1 MLFLS
6 QRVESL
12 ALPITIE
19 MTKKSRALQEA
30 GHDIISL
37 SLGEPDFDTPDFA
50 KAAGMDGIAQNFSH
64 YMPVPGYVDLR
75 QAVCEKFQRDNGLSY
90 HPDEIIVSTGAK
102 QSIANLMM
110 ALVNPGDE
118 VIIPA
123 PYWVSYAD
131 LAEFV
136 GGTVV
141 SPKAGIHQDFKL
153 TAAQLE
159 QSISPRTK
167 LLIFSSHNNPSGA
180 MYSRTELEALAEVL
194 RAHPHVWIISDEIYE
209 YIQYGVEHVSMAS
222 LSGMRERTATVN
234 GLSKGFAMTG
244 WRLGY
249 MGAPVELAKACE
261 KIQSQITSGAS
272 SIAQRAAIAALKSGP
287 ESVQYMVDAFTSR
300 RRLLADALRGAE
312 KLVVKAPEGAFYLF
326 VDASAYLSKAHPTA
340 LDLCMQLLDGGVA
353 AVPGEAF
360 GLDGY
365 IRFSYAASEEDLRR
379 AAERIVRTLNGLN
392 SAS

>member
-1 MLFLS
+1 MQTRLLQVCS
-6 QRVESL
+6 LQRG
-12 ALPITIE
+12 AAPARPWTAP
-19 MTKKSRALQEA
+19 TARA
-30 GHDIISL
+30 G
-37 SLGEPDFDTPDFA
+37 
-50 KAAGMDGIAQNFSH
+50 
-64 YMPVPGYVDLR
+64 R
-75 QAVCEKFQRDNGLSY
+75 QAYPLGTASAHGPAAQLE
-90 HPDEIIVSTGAK
+90 
-102 QSIANLMM
+102 QS
-110 ALVNPGDE
+110 
-118 VIIPA
+118 IIPA

-167 LLIFSSHNNPSGA
+167 LLIFSSPNNPSGA
-180 MYSRTELEALAEVL
+180 MYSRMELEALAEVL

-249 MGAPVELAKACE
+249 MGAPVKLAKACE

>member
-1 MLFLS
+1 M
-6 QRVESL
+6 
-12 ALPITIE
+12 
-19 MTKKSRALQEA
+19 
-30 GHDIISL
+30 
-37 SLGEPDFDTPDFA
+37 
-50 KAAGMDGIAQNFSH
+50 
-64 YMPVPGYVDLR
+64 
-75 QAVCEKFQRDNGLSY
+75 
-90 HPDEIIVSTGAK
+90 
-102 QSIANLMM
+102 
-110 ALVNPGDE
+110 
-118 VIIPA
+118 
-123 PYWVSYAD
+123 
-131 LAEFV
+131 
-136 GGTVV
+136 
-141 SPKAGIHQDFKL
+141 
-153 TAAQLE
+153 
-159 QSISPRTK
+159 
-167 LLIFSSHNNPSGA
+167 
-180 MYSRTELEALAEVL
+180 L